1 MNKKILFLLHL
12 PPPIHG
18 SSVVGKQILDS
29 QLINNKFDCEYIN
42 ISTSSQIDKIGKYSI
57 NKFFKF
63 FKILFRIFNTLL
75 FNKIDKIYLAPT
87 VSKKGLY
94 KDYLI
99 ILILKFFKVKKF
111 YHLHN
116 KGVSKRVNNKFLNLL
131 YVSFFKNAKIILLSE
146 RLFSDVS
153 EFVKREDVFIC
164 PNGIKN
170 EIDDTIQKNN
180 GKDIIELLFL
190 SNLISSKGVVVL
202 LKACEILL
210 KKDINFICNFVGAEG
225 DVSKEKFN
233 EIVCELKLEKKAF
246 YLGKKYGLDKK
257 NIFLKSDIFVFPTYY
272 HNETFG
278 LVNLEAMMHGLPVIS
293 TDEGGIP
300 DVVINNKTGFIIEK
314 KNSKV
319 LAEKIEILI
328 NDAVKRN
335 SMGAAGR
342 KRFVKKFSVKTF
354 EDRLSVIL
362 DK

>member
-42 ISTSSQIDKIGKYSI
+42 LSTSSQINQIGKYSI
-57 NKFFKF
+57 NKFFTY
-63 FKILFRIFNTLL
+63 FKILLKIFKTLL
-75 FNKIDKIYLAPT
+75 FNKIDKVYLAPT
-87 VSKKGLY
+87 VSKLGLY
-94 KDYLI
+94 KDYLV

-170 EIDDTIQKNN
+170 EIDYTIQKNN
-180 GKDIIELLFL
+180 EKEIIELLFL
-190 SNLISSKGVVVL
+190 SNLLTSKGVIVL

-210 KKDINFICNFVGAEG
+210 KKDINFICNVVGAEG

-233 EIVCELKLEKKAF
+233 EIVCELKLEKQVF

-257 NIFLKSDIFVFPTYY
+257 AIFLKSDIFVFPTY
-272 HNETFG
+272 NETFG

-328 NDAVKRN
+328 NDAAKRN

-342 KRFVKKFSVKTF
+342 KRFEKKFSVKTF